1 METQQRII
9 RFVRRSNWILYAL
22 CSLAG
27 LTIAGFDFALGI
39 VCGGLIATV
48 NYHLLSRTLK
58 KAFTPPRIASP
69 NAVLARYA
77 IRFSISGVI
86 IFFLIAGH
94 LVNPVGLVIGLSVVV
109 AGIMLATLREM
120 KKLIFKEAF

>member
-9 RFVRRSNWILYAL
+9 RFVRRSNWFLYAL

-27 LTIAGFDFALGI
+27 VTIARFDFALGI
-39 VCGGLIATV
+39 LCGGLIATA
-48 NYHLLSRTLK
+48 NYHLLSRTLT

-69 NAVLARYA
+69 NAVLSRYA
-77 IRFSISGVI
+77 IRFGISGLI

-94 LVNPVGLVIGLSVVV
+94 IVNPIGLLIGLSVVV
-109 AGIMLATLREM
+109 ASIMLATLSEV